1 MYVHDN
7 TEYSITIYTDSY
19 FIILILVWIYP
30 LGTRSTGSDSL
41 HDRPLVHKH
50 KLLDTVRPHDSLV
63 VLNQEL
69 ERAVKSQEEQIRQQ
83 QAQITRL
90 HSQLTRMATSGDEKE
105 QKLALVEHQLVEQ
118 QVENDHLNRTLSQ
131 IQNENSE
138 LRRRVAEK
146 DESLGQ
152 LQQIKTELEDQLT
165 QKDGEVAHLQQCIE
179 RLEAEKQV
187 LEVEKQA
194 LEVERRVLEDQYAAA
209 LSPKKSPV
217 VPDKIHF
224 WEVSQEEVE
233 VSSTI
238 LGTGAWGWV
247 SEGMFRGKLVAVKRL
262 HRDLVSQFTV
272 EHICREIN
280 IMAQLRHPNLVL
292 FIAAVMDSEE
302 GPLIITE
309 ILSMSLRQ
317 ASNQKLLRENSVKLS
332 IFQDVAAALNYL
344 HQHQEPIIH
353 RDVSTSNVLLDPLPR
368 GSWRAKLSDFGSA
381 NLARYSAT
389 PGEGATVYAA
399 PEAAKGPQT
408 PKMDVFSFGI
418 LMCEIVTGKFPG
430 NTDLLQ
436 SVKMTWTSIH
446 RLITQC
452 VEHDVEHRP
461 TMNKVLQSLYSC

>member
-1 MYVHDN
+1 MH
-7 TEYSITIYTDSY
+7 
-19 FIILILVWIYP
+19 YP
-30 LGTRSTGSDSL
+30 LGTRSTGSDS
-41 HDRPLVHKH
+41 DRPLVHKH
-50 KLLDTVRPHDSLV
+50 KLLDTIQSHDTLV

-69 ERAVKSQEEQIRQQ
+69 ERSVRSQEEQIRQQ
-83 QAQITRL
+83 QEQIQRL
-90 HSQLTRMATSGDEKE
+90 HSQLTKMAASGDEKE
-105 QKLALVEHQLVEQ
+105 QKLILVEHQLVEQ
-118 QVENDHLNRTLSQ
+118 QAENDRLNKTLSQ
-131 IQNENSE
+131 VQGENSE

-146 DESLGQ
+146 EESLGQ
-152 LQQIKTELEDQLT
+152 LQQQNTQLEDRLT
-165 QKDGEVAHLQQCIE
+165 RKDGEVTQLQQCNE
-179 RLEAEKQV
+179 RLEAEKLAIEAEKRALEAKKQT
-187 LEVEKQA
+187 LEVEK
-194 LEVERRVLEDQYAAA
+194 RVLEDQYVAA
-209 LSPKKSPV
+209 LAPKKSLV
-217 VPDKIHF
+217 VPDKMHF
-224 WEVSQEEVE
+224 WEVSHEEVE
-233 VSSTI
+233 VSSAI

-262 HRDLVSQFTV
+262 HKDLVSQFTV

-292 FIAAVMDSEE
+292 FIAAVMDSEG

-317 ASNQKLLRENSVKLS
+317 ASNQKLLRESSVKLS

-353 RDVSTSNVLLDPLPR
+353 RDVSSSNVLLEPLPQNL
-368 GSWRAKLSDFGSA
+368 WRAKLSDFGSA

-418 LMCEIVTGKFPG
+418 LMCEIATGEFPG
-430 NTDLLQ
+430 STDLLQ
-436 SVKMTWTSIH
+436 SVKQSVKQTWTSIH

-452 VEHDVEHRP
+452 IEHDMQYRP
-461 TMNKVLQSLYSC
+461 MMNQVLQSLNSC

>member
-1 MYVHDN
+1 MH
-7 TEYSITIYTDSY
+7 
-19 FIILILVWIYP
+19 YP
-30 LGTRSTGSDSL
+30 LGTRSTGSDS
-41 HDRPLVHKH
+41 DRPLVHKH
-50 KLLDTVRPHDSLV
+50 KLLDTIQSHDTLV

-69 ERAVKSQEEQIRQQ
+69 ERSVRSQEEQIRQQ
-83 QAQITRL
+83 QEQIQRL
-90 HSQLTRMATSGDEKE
+90 HSQLTKMAASGDEKE
-105 QKLALVEHQLVEQ
+105 QKLILVEHQLVEQ
-118 QVENDHLNRTLSQ
+118 QAENDRLNQTLSQ
-131 IQNENSE
+131 IQEENSE

-146 DESLGQ
+146 EESLGQ
-152 LQQIKTELEDQLT
+152 LQQQNTQLEDRLT
-165 QKDGEVAHLQQCIE
+165 QKDGEVTQLQQCNE
-179 RLEAEKQV
+179 RLEAEK
-187 LEVEKQA
+187 LAIEVEKRA
-194 LEVERRVLEDQYAAA
+194 LEAEKRALEAEKRTLEDQYVAA
-209 LSPKKSPV
+209 LAPKKSLV
-217 VPDKIHF
+217 VPDKMHF
-224 WEVSQEEVE
+224 WEVSHEEVE
-233 VSSTI
+233 VSSAI

-262 HRDLVSQFTV
+262 HKDLVSQFTV

-292 FIAAVMDSEE
+292 FIAAVMDSEG

-317 ASNQKLLRENSVKLS
+317 ASNQKLLRESSVKLS

-353 RDVSTSNVLLDPLPR
+353 RDVSSSNVLLEPLPQNL
-368 GSWRAKLSDFGSA
+368 WRAKLSDFGSA

-418 LMCEIVTGKFPG
+418 LMCEIATGEFPG
-430 NTDLLQ
+430 STDLLQ
-436 SVKMTWTSIH
+436 SVKQSVKQTWTSIH

-452 VEHDVEHRP
+452 IEHDMQYRP
-461 TMNKVLQSLYSC
+461 MMNQVLQSLNSC

>member
-1 MYVHDN
+1 MYVVDN
-7 TEYSITIYTDSY
+7 TEYSITVYTDSY

-105 QKLALVEHQLVEQ
+105 QKLSLVEHQLVEKQ
-118 QVENDHLNRTLSQ
+118 AENDHLNRTLSQ

-209 LSPKKSPV
+209 LAPKKSPV
-217 VPDKIHF
+217 IPDKMHF

-262 HRDLVSQFTV
+262 HKDLVSQFTV

-353 RDVSTSNVLLDPLPR
+353 RDVSSSNVLLDPLPR

>member
-1 MYVHDN
+1 M
-7 TEYSITIYTDSY
+7 
-19 FIILILVWIYP
+19 
-30 LGTRSTGSDSL
+30 
-41 HDRPLVHKH
+41 VHKH
-50 KLLDTVRPHDSLV
+50 KLLDTVRSHDTLV

-69 ERAVKSQEEQIRQQ
+69 ERSVRSQEEQIRQQ
-83 QAQITRL
+83 QEQIQRL
-90 HSQLTRMATSGDEKE
+90 HSQLTKMAASGDEKE
-105 QKLALVEHQLVEQ
+105 QKLVLVEHQLVEQ
-118 QVENDHLNRTLSQ
+118 RAETDCLNQTLSQ
-131 IQNENSE
+131 IQEENSE

-152 LQQIKTELEDQLT
+152 LQQQNTQLEDQLT
-165 QKDGEVAHLQQCIE
+165 QKDGEVTQLQQCNE
-179 RLEAEKQV
+179 RLEAEKRALEVEKQALEAEKQT

-194 LEVERRVLEDQYAAA
+194 LEVEKRTLEVEKRVLEDQYAAA
-209 LSPKKSPV
+209 LAPKKSLV
-217 VPDKIHF
+217 VPDKMHF
-224 WEVSQEEVE
+224 WEVSHKEVE

-262 HRDLVSQFTV
+262 HRQLVSQFTV
-272 EHICREIN
+272 EHICREIS

-292 FIAAVMDSEE
+292 FIAAVMDSEG

-309 ILSMSLRQ
+309 ILNMSLRQ
-317 ASNQKLLRENSVKLS
+317 AANQKLLRESSVKLS

-353 RDVSTSNVLLDPLPR
+353 RDVSSSNVLLEPLPQNL
-368 GSWRAKLSDFGSA
+368 WRAKLSDFGSA

-418 LMCEIVTGKFPG
+418 LMCEIVTGEFPG
-430 NTDLLQ
+430 STDLLQ
-436 SVKMTWTSIH
+436 SVKQTWTSIH
-446 RLITQC
+446 KLIAQC
-452 VEHDVEHRP
+452 IEHDVQYRP
-461 TMNKVLQSLYSC
+461 TMNQVLQSLNSC

>member
-1 MYVHDN
+1 MH
-7 TEYSITIYTDSY
+7 
-19 FIILILVWIYP
+19 YP
-30 LGTRSTGSDSL
+30 LGTRSTGSDS
-41 HDRPLVHKH
+41 DRPSVHKH
-50 KLLDTVRPHDSLV
+50 KLLDTIQSHDTLV

-69 ERAVKSQEEQIRQQ
+69 ERSVRSQEEQIRQQ
-83 QAQITRL
+83 QEQIQRL
-90 HSQLTRMATSGDEKE
+90 HSQLTKMAASGDEKE
-105 QKLALVEHQLVEQ
+105 QKLIFVEHQLVEQ
-118 QVENDHLNRTLSQ
+118 QAENDRLNKTLSQ
-131 IQNENSE
+131 VQGENSE

-146 DESLGQ
+146 EESLGQ
-152 LQQIKTELEDQLT
+152 LQQQNTQLEDRLA
-165 QKDGEVAHLQQCIE
+165 QKNGEVTQLQQCNE
-179 RLEAEKQV
+179 RLEAEKQA
-187 LEVEKQA
+187 LEVEKRA
-194 LEVERRVLEDQYAAA
+194 LEVEKRVFEDQYAAA
-209 LSPKKSPV
+209 LAPKKSLV
-217 VPDKIHF
+217 VPDKMHF
-224 WEVSQEEVE
+224 WEVSHEEVE
-233 VSSTI
+233 VSSAI

-262 HRDLVSQFTV
+262 HKQLVSQFTV

-292 FIAAVMDSEE
+292 FIAAVMDSEG

-317 ASNQKLLRENSVKLS
+317 ASNQKLLRESSVKLS

-353 RDVSTSNVLLDPLPR
+353 RDVSSSNVLLEPLPQNL
-368 GSWRAKLSDFGSA
+368 WKAKLSDFGSA

-418 LMCEIVTGKFPG
+418 LMCEIVTGEFPG
-430 NTDLLQ
+430 STDLLQ
-436 SVKMTWTSIH
+436 SVKQSVKQTWTSIH

-452 VEHDVEHRP
+452 IEHDMQYRP
-461 TMNKVLQSLYSC
+461 TMNQVLQSLNSC

>member
-1 MYVHDN
+1 MH
-7 TEYSITIYTDSY
+7 
-19 FIILILVWIYP
+19 YP
-30 LGTRSTGSDSL
+30 LGTRSTGSDS
-41 HDRPLVHKH
+41 DRPLVHKH
-50 KLLDTVRPHDSLV
+50 KLLDTVRSHDTLV

-69 ERAVKSQEEQIRQQ
+69 ERSVRSQEEQIRQQ
-83 QAQITRL
+83 QEQIQRL
-90 HSQLTRMATSGDEKE
+90 HSQLTKMAASGDEKE
-105 QKLALVEHQLVEQ
+105 QKLVLVEHQLVEQ
-118 QVENDHLNRTLSQ
+118 RAENGCLNQTLSQ
-131 IQNENSE
+131 SQEKNSE

-152 LQQIKTELEDQLT
+152 LQQQSTQLEDRLT
-165 QKDGEVAHLQQCIE
+165 QKDGEVTQLQQCNE
-179 RLEAEKQV
+179 RLEAEKQELEV
-187 LEVEKQA
+187 EKRALEVEKQA
-194 LEVERRVLEDQYAAA
+194 LEVEKRALEAEKQALEAEKRVLEDQYAAA
-209 LSPKKSPV
+209 LAPKKSLV
-217 VPDKIHF
+217 VPGPDKMHF
-224 WEVSQEEVE
+224 WEVSHKEVE

-262 HRDLVSQFTV
+262 HKQLVSQFTV

-292 FIAAVMDSEE
+292 FIAAVMDSEG

-317 ASNQKLLRENSVKLS
+317 ASNQKLLRESSLKLS

-353 RDVSTSNVLLDPLPR
+353 RDVSSSNVLLDPLPQNL
-368 GSWRAKLSDFGSA
+368 WRAKLSDFGSA

-399 PEAAKGPQT
+399 PEAAKGHQT

-418 LMCEIVTGKFPG
+418 LMCEIVTGEFPG
-430 NTDLLQ
+430 STDLLQ
-436 SVKMTWTSIH
+436 SVKQTWTSIH
-446 RLITQC
+446 RLIAQC
-452 VEHDVEHRP
+452 IEHDVQYRP
-461 TMNKVLQSLYSC
+461 TMNQVLRSLNSC

>member
-1 MYVHDN
+1 MYVVDN
-7 TEYSITIYTDSY
+7 TEYSITVYTDSY

-41 HDRPLVHKH
+41 HDRSLVHKH

-105 QKLALVEHQLVEQ
+105 QKLSLVEHQLVEKQ
-118 QVENDHLNRTLSQ
+118 AENDHLNRTLSQ

-209 LSPKKSPV
+209 LAPKKSPV
-217 VPDKIHF
+217 VPDKMHF

-262 HRDLVSQFTV
+262 HKDLVSQFTV

-353 RDVSTSNVLLDPLPR
+353 RDVSSSNVLLDPLPR

>member
-1 MYVHDN
+1 MH
-7 TEYSITIYTDSY
+7 
-19 FIILILVWIYP
+19 YP
-30 LGTRSTGSDSL
+30 LGTRSTGSDS
-41 HDRPLVHKH
+41 DRPLVHKH
-50 KLLDTVRPHDSLV
+50 KLLDTIQSHDTLV

-69 ERAVKSQEEQIRQQ
+69 ERSVRSQEEQIRQQ
-83 QAQITRL
+83 QEQIQRL
-90 HSQLTRMATSGDEKE
+90 HSQLTKMAASGDEKE
-105 QKLALVEHQLVEQ
+105 QKLILVEHQLVEQ
-118 QVENDHLNRTLSQ
+118 QAENDRLNKTLSQ
-131 IQNENSE
+131 VQGENSE

-146 DESLGQ
+146 EESLGQ
-152 LQQIKTELEDQLT
+152 LQQQNTQLEDRLA
-165 QKDGEVAHLQQCIE
+165 QKNGEVTQLQQCNE
-179 RLEAEKQV
+179 RLEAEKQA
-187 LEVEKQA
+187 LEVEKRA
-194 LEVERRVLEDQYAAA
+194 LEVEKRVFEDQYAAA
-209 LSPKKSPV
+209 LAPKKSLV
-217 VPDKIHF
+217 VPDKMHF
-224 WEVSQEEVE
+224 WEVSHEEVE
-233 VSSTI
+233 VSSAI

-262 HRDLVSQFTV
+262 HKQLVSQFTV

-292 FIAAVMDSEE
+292 FIAAVMDSEG

-317 ASNQKLLRENSVKLS
+317 ASNQKLLRESSVKLS

-353 RDVSTSNVLLDPLPR
+353 RDVSSSNVLLEPLPQNL
-368 GSWRAKLSDFGSA
+368 WRAKLSDFGSA

-418 LMCEIVTGKFPG
+418 LMCEIATGEFPG
-430 NTDLLQ
+430 STDLLQ
-436 SVKMTWTSIH
+436 SVKQSVKQTWTSIH

-452 VEHDVEHRP
+452 VEHDIQYRP
-461 TMNKVLQSLYSC
+461 TMNQVLQSLNSC